1 MSNKLKKIILI
12 ALATIGLI
20 AVFAVLGMGAMM
32 FWMMGT

>member
-1 MSNKLKKIILI
+1 MSNKLKKTILI
-12 ALATIGLI
+12 ALAAIGLI